1 MTVTV
6 REFRAADA
14 EATAEVLRAAIPFLV
29 ITPEA
34 MIWAMDHV
42 APAARQLMLV
52 GELDGRIVARGEIDL
67 AYDSPEPGQANA
79 NIYVHPEERGRGVGT
94 RILRA
99 AEEYLAAQGAT
110 AVYSWVL
117 DEPANRTFAA
127 AHGYR
132 PSRSAHFLRLDLTQ
146 GLSQGPAQGGLP
158 PLAPVPP
165 GVQVRSAADFADD
178 PRPLFDLDAETTAD
192 EPGDVAARLDDY
204 EDWLRTTWAHPCLDR
219 ELTTVAVVDGV
230 PVAFTAARTDGRT
243 RYMSGMTGTAR
254 AHRGRGLARLV
265 KSHSLHRAA
274 AAGCTEAFT
283 GNDTENAPMLAVNK
297 SFGYEICAT
306 EIRHVRELG

>member
-1 MTVTV
+1 MSMTV
-6 REFRAADA
+6 REFRAYDA
-14 EATAEVLRAAIPFLV
+14 EGAAAVLRAAIPFLV
-29 ITPEA
+29 VTPEA
-34 MIWAMDHV
+34 MVWALDHV
-42 APAARQLMLV
+42 AAAARQRILV
-52 GELDGRIVARGEIDL
+52 GERDGQIVARGEIGL
-67 AYDSPEPGQANA
+67 AYESPEPGQANA
-79 NIYVHPEERGRGVGT
+79 NIYVHPQHRGHGLGT
-94 RILRA
+94 RLLRA

-117 DEPANRTFAA
+117 DEPAHLAFAA

-146 GLSQGPAQGGLP
+146 ETLP
-158 PLAPVPP
+158 PLVPAPA
-165 GVQVRSAADFADD
+165 GVELRSAADFAND
-178 PRPLFDLDAETTAD
+178 PRPLFGLDAETTAD

-204 EDWLRTTWAHPCLDR
+204 DDWLRTTWAHPCLDH
-219 ELTTVAVVDGV
+219 ELTTVAVEHGV

-274 AAGCTEAFT
+274 AAGYTEAFT

-297 SFGYEICAT
+297 SFGYEVCAR
-306 EIRHVRELG
+306 EVRHVRTLG